1 MTKNLSGQV
10 DKYIIFLEIFPKNIF
25 PALGPWMKVR
35 GREVSI
41 PPMWARVAPEGSPI
55 PRSGPN
61 PKQIVI
67 EEMTRELSGQVD
79 KYIIFL
85 RNISHKIFFRLWVPG
100 RRVRGRMAS
109 DQIMY

>member
-1 MTKNLSGQV
+1 
-10 DKYIIFLEIFPKNIF
+10 
-25 PALGPWMKVR
+25 MKVR

-85 RNISHKIFFRLWVPG
+85 RNISSDFGSQEVVQGQGDNHSVWYGSGRSQRVLQPPG
-100 RRVRGRMAS
+100 VASTQSQTSRRR
-109 DQIMY
+109 